1 MNYFQII
8 LFILYC
14 SVVLSCRSKPET
26 NPIPAQLAA
35 LNDQLMALHD
45 STMVKHGEAL
55 SLIDKL
61 KIITNNPG
69 NQNITMV
76 DSIRTELDQS
86 NESMM
91 DWMANYEDPIEKDS
105 AAINY
110 LHTQIDIMH
119 KISVHQ
125 LQNIAL
131 AKKILQNGN

>member
-1 MNYFQII
+1 
-8 LFILYC
+8 
-14 SVVLSCRSKPET
+14 
-26 NPIPAQLAA
+26 
-35 LNDQLMALHD
+35 MAMHD

-61 KIITNNPG
+61 KIITNNPRT
-69 NQNITMV
+69 QNITMV

-110 LHTQIDIMH
+110 LNAQIDIMH

>member
-8 LFILYC
+8 LFVLCC
-14 SVVLSCRSKPET
+14 SVVLFCHSKPET
-26 NPIPAQLAA
+26 NPIPTQIDS
-35 LNDQLMALHD
+35 LNDKLMAMHD

-61 KIITNNPG
+61 KIITNNPS

-105 AAINY
+105 AAVNY
-110 LHTQIDIMH
+110 LNAQIDIMH